1 MDLYITI
8 FEGLF
13 LCPKVGMVND
23 DAKAPLASRQFCMK
37 TKIFVLVHLL

>member
-13 LCPKVGMVND
+13 LCSKVGMVND
-23 DAKAPLASRQFCMK
+23 EAKAPLASRQFCMK
-37 TKIFVLVHLL
+37 AKIFFPVHLL